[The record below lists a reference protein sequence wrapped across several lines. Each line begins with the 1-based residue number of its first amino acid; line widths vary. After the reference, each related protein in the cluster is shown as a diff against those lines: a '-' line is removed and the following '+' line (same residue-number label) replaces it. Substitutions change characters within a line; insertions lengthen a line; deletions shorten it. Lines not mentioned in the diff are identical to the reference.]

1 MIFNS
6 FGIEHIPQE
15 ATRKTFIIY
24 LEYTLI
30 ILSCV
35 DFIVLLP
42 QNTGKILLNCIN
54 FFSPNVYQ
62 SNGKIVYVFE
72 RQIW

>member
-1 MIFNS
+1 MLLNS

-15 ATRKTFIIY
+15 VTRKTLIIY

-35 DFIVLLP
+35 DFIVLLS
-42 QNTGKILLNCIN
+42 QNTGKILLNCIS
-54 FFSPNVYQ
+54 FFSPNAYQ
-62 SNGKIVYVFE
+62 SNGKIVYIF
-72 RQIW
+72 